1 LIYKREFIVIGI
13 YRKYLSDFYI
23 SQLSPNSQLGHN
35 FFFPWVLQLHYPIL
49 NLMRIIYLLTFNP
62 IHINISN
69 FNIDVSMKNKMFHI
83 ICMIK
88 LQLQIF
94 IKEIHNF
101 LQSLIWLRCGMECS
115 FIYLFIGKVH
125 MKIKVEH
132 FNQ

>member
-1 LIYKREFIVIGI
+1 MIGI
-13 YRKYLSDFYI
+13 YRKYLSDFCI

-35 FFFPWVLQLHYPIL
+35 FFSFSSPTAHYPIL

-69 FNIDVSMKNKMFHI
+69 FNIDVHRVRVSHKHEKYNVSI
-83 ICMIK
+83 LYVYMIK

-101 LQSLIWLRCGMECS
+101 LQSLTWLRCGMECIL
-115 FIYLFIGKVH
+115 FIYFKFIYR
-125 MKIKVEH
+125 
-132 FNQ
+132 